1 MIASWPGRIDLPNLV
16 FSAGEN
22 VASHVMTMYRDGAV
36 DAGRSIDWSRVSA
49 DYAQHRPGPPDS
61 FFARLQALGVGLPGQ
76 RILDL
81 GTGTGLIA
89 RRLAK
94 QGAKVAGIDI
104 APGQLAQA
112 RRAAEAE
119 GLAIDFRE
127 APAEEPPFPD
137 GSFDAVTANQCWLY
151 FDKAR
156 LLPRLRRLLAP
167 GGLIAVSHLSW
178 LPRRDPI
185 AAATEAIV
193 LKHNPVW
200 TGKDWDGEVPVPPTW
215 MTPDLELRGFF
226 VYDEAIPFTAESW
239 RGRIRACRGV
249 GASLEP
255 DSVAA
260 VDRELAQWLATHAGE
275 RFTVLHRPDATIL
288 GFRVD

>member
-1 MIASWPGRIDLPNLV
+1 MSSQSDSVIDPGR
-16 FSAGEN
+16 A
-22 VASHVMTMYRDGAV
+22 
-36 DAGRSIDWSRVSA
+36 IDWSRTSA
-49 DYAQHRPGPPDS
+49 DYARHRQGPPDS

-89 RRLAK
+89 RRLAR
-94 QGAKVAGIDI
+94 QGSKVAGIDI
-104 APGQLAQA
+104 AAGQLAEA
-112 RRAAEAE
+112 RRLAEVE
-119 GLAIDFRE
+119 GLSIDFRE

-137 GSFDAVTANQCWLY
+137 GSFDAVTANQCWVY

-156 LLPRLRRLLAP
+156 LLQGLRRLLAP
-167 GGLIAVSHLSW
+167 GGLIAVSHFSW
-178 LPRRDPI
+178 LPRQDPI

-200 TGKDWDGEVPVPPTW
+200 TGKDWDGEVTVPPAW
-215 MTPDLELRGFF
+215 MTPDLEVRGFF
-226 VYDEAIPFTAESW
+226 FYDEAIPYSAEGW

-249 GASLEP
+249 GASLDPEA
-255 DSVAA
+255 VAA
-260 VDRELAQWLATHAGE
+260 VDRDLERWLAAHAGE

-288 GFRVD
+288 GFREN